1 MATQSKKTTKTSN
14 AKTKAAAAKA
24 RAARVAR
31 AQATGLKG
39 QASGFTT
46 FVREQGVVG
55 LAIGLAIGTEAGV
68 LIKQIVGSL
77 VTPIIDLL
85 IGKGGLEG
93 FKWTVHIGD
102 RTGVFTVGML
112 IDVLI
117 RFLAVAFVVYL
128 VVHLLKLDRL
138 DKKKEA

>member
-1 MATQSKKTTKTSN
+1 MATTSKKPAKSATKTR
-14 AKTKAAAAKA
+14 AAAAAARA
-24 RAARVAR
+24 RAAKLKA
-31 AQATGLKG
+31 ATTGHG
-39 QASGFTT
+39 SGFMT

-77 VTPIIDLL
+77 VTPVIDLL

-93 FKWTVHIGD
+93 FKWTVNVGD
-102 RTGVFTVGML
+102 RTGVFAVGTL

-128 VVHLLKLDRL
+128 VVHFLKLDRL
-138 DKKKEA
+138 DKKKDA

>member
-1 MATQSKKTTKTSN
+1 MPTTSKKTTKTTN

-31 AQATGLKG
+31 AQAQGLKG
-39 QASGFTT
+39 HGSGFMT

-68 LIKQIVGSL
+68 LIKQLVGSL
-77 VTPIIDLL
+77 ITPIIDLL

-93 FKWTVHIGD
+93 FKWTVHISD
-102 RTGVFTVGML
+102 RTGVFAIGTL

-117 RFLAVAFVVYL
+117 RFLAVAFVVYF
-128 VVHLLKLDRL
+128 VVRMLKLDRL

>member
-1 MATQSKKTTKTSN
+1 MATQSKKPTRSSA

-31 AQATGLKG
+31 ARAQGLKG
-39 QASGFTT
+39 HGSGFMT

-77 VTPIIDLL
+77 VTPVIDLL

-93 FKWTVHIGD
+93 FKWTAHVGD
-102 RTGVFTVGML
+102 RTGVFAIGTL

-117 RFLAVAFVVYL
+117 RFVAVAFVVYL
-128 VVHLLKLDRL
+128 VVHFLKLDRL
-138 DKKKEA
+138 DKKKES